1 MSCVWFAF
9 SRNSFLAAPVF
20 LAALANFCWHAP
32 LSAADPADQVDA
44 LLAAGEFGPAL
55 AAAGK
60 ANDAKLKDKL
70 LGDIAAAQAR
80 GGARQASLETAYDIS
95 SDVAR
100 KQALDRVAS
109 QRGFRGAR
117 GGGTGADFDSL
128 IELIEQT
135 IAPQSWDT
143 VGGVGSVSGFEGGV
157 YVNPAG
163 LLKKLPPSTD
173 RSLVT
178 VRRAALAGIYSGNP
192 RQSGELRKISL
203 TRLERE
209 VQLLHA
215 QGRQP
220 DETMQ
225 TLAGLQRVKYILVYP
240 ELGDIVLAG
249 PAGDWRRDYEG
260 RIVATE
266 SGAPVVNLDDL
277 VVTLRNAYSELG
289 RFGCSI
295 TPRQDNLAAAKAV
308 NEKWSQQPLKP
319 GQRDKWLNEFRSAVG
334 RQDIDVYG
342 IDRRTRA
349 ARVLI
354 EADYRMKLVGIGLEE
369 GTAGV
374 VSYLNSIEIP
384 PGGSP
389 PPLSVLRWW
398 FTLNYDALSATEG
411 RDAFE
416 LRGPGVKV
424 LSENELLT
432 AIGERVHTGASDEL
446 NSKFAE
452 SFTKQFEKLAV
463 KYPVYADLRNIFDLS
478 LVAAVIRSHDL
489 PEQVGWHMT
498 HFGPDGAFAPE
509 LGPSPTEVESVLNH
523 KTIGGKHIIAA
534 VSGGVAV
541 DARRLVKKPEA
552 VKIDT
557 YGLMAGERRAS
568 TPKDLP
574 RRAWWWD

>member
-1 MSCVWFAF
+1 MTRMSFGF
-9 SRNSFLAAPVF
+9 SRNSFQ
-20 LAALANFCWHAP
+20 AALVVFVAVACLYLPAR
-32 LSAADPADQVDA
+32 LRAADPTDQVDA

-55 AAAGK
+55 VAAGK

-70 LGDIAAAQAR
+70 LGDIAAAQAQ
-80 GGARQASLETAYDIS
+80 GGARQASLETAYDIA

-100 KQALDRVAS
+100 KSALDRVAS
-109 QRGFRGAR
+109 QRGTGAR
-117 GGGTGADFDSL
+117 GGGSGADFDSL
-128 IELIEQT
+128 MELIKST
-135 IAPQSWDT
+135 INPNSWDDL
-143 VGGVGSVSGFEGGV
+143 GGVGSVSPFEGGV
-157 YVNPAG
+157 YVDPAG
-163 LLKKLPPSTD
+163 LLKKLPQGTD
-173 RSLVT
+173 RSLT
-178 VRRAALAGIYSGNP
+178 AVRRAALAGIHTGNP

-209 VQLLHA
+209 VQLQHA
-215 QGRQP
+215 LGRQP

-225 TLAGLQRVKYILVYP
+225 TLAGLRRIKYILVYP
-240 ELGDIVLAG
+240 EAGDIVLAG

-260 RIVATE
+260 RLVAAD

-308 NEKWSQQPLKP
+308 NEKWSRQPLKP

-334 RQDIDVYG
+334 RQDIEVYG

-369 GTAGV
+369 GTQGV
-374 VSYLNSIEIP
+374 VSYLDSIEIP
-384 PGGSP
+384 KGGSP

-398 FTLNYDALSATEG
+398 FTLNYDGLSATEA

-489 PEQVGWHMT
+489 PEQVGWHLT
-498 HFGPDGAFAPE
+498 HFGPSGAYAPE
-509 LGPSPTEVESVLNH
+509 LGPAPTEVESVLNH
-523 KTIGGKHIIAA
+523 KVIGGKHIIAA

-541 DARRLVKKPEA
+541 DARKVVKPEA
-552 VKIDT
+552 VKTDT
-557 YGLMAGERRAS
+557 YGLMSGERRAG
-568 TPKDLP
+568 TPKNLP
-574 RRAWWWD
+574 RRTWWWD